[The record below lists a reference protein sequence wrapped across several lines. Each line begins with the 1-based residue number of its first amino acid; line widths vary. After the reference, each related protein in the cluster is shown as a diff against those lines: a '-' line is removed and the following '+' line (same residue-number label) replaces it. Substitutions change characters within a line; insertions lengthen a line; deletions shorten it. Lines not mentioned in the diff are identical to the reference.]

1 METLLIYAVVAGL
14 LIWRNTRP
22 QKVSVWRLL
31 VAPLFLVAMTAFS
44 IWGAQQ
50 YAPAPWPLISISV
63 IVGALLGA
71 PLGYLRGL
79 HTNVRLT
86 DRPGVMYLD
95 PSWLVLAIWL
105 GAFVIRA
112 FLRYIFHT
120 GYTAAL
126 LGDGLIAFAV
136 GAVLV
141 SYYIIYRKYK
151 AEENAEGCWL
161 PLDDA

>member
-1 METLLIYAVVAGL
+1 METVLIYAVVAGL

-31 VAPLFLVAMTAFS
+31 TAPVFLAAMTAFS

-50 YAPAPWPLISISV
+50 YAPTPPGLIAIAV
-63 IVGALLGA
+63 MVGALLGA

-79 HTNVRLT
+79 HTNVRAT
-86 DRPGVMYLD
+86 DRRGVMYLD
-95 PSWLVLAIWL
+95 PSWVVLALWL
-105 GAFVIRA
+105 GAFFVRA
-112 FLRYIFHT
+112 LLRFVFHT

-136 GAVLV
+136 AAVIV
-141 SYYIIYRKYK
+141 SYYIIYAKYR
-151 AEENAEGCWL
+151 ALEAVASPG
-161 PLDDA
+161 A